1 MTVADVLGNLAGSQ
15 LAIRTG
21 PTIVRRFLLLSLVIL
36 FVSLI
41 WKVLN
46 IRSPRLFHLPLQF
59 LPLLRKSSSP
69 LPNTP
74 ISLRNFPTGG
84 AARRSSFHSSAVR
97 DKQGKGA

>member
-41 WKVLN
+41 WKYY
-46 IRSPRLFHLPLQF
+46 FA
-59 LPLLRKSSSP
+59 
-69 LPNTP
+69 
-74 ISLRNFPTGG
+74 G
-84 AARRSSFHSSAVR
+84 
-97 DKQGKGA
+97 